1 MGDPRYSPEA
11 KGMRTAL
18 PHVDRLAPAHNLEAL
33 EAILPMI
40 ER

>member
-1 MGDPRYSPEA
+1 MGDPRYRPEA
-11 KGMRTAL
+11 KGMQAAL
-18 PHVDRLAPAHNLEAL
+18 PHVDRLVPAHNLEAL